1 MQFISFSAGKTHAR
15 EQRMDAHTLCGLSI
29 PEAAQPERIRE
40 LSNKALCGR
49 CILSL
54 RTYRTAVA
62 FERESE
68 ARR

>member
-1 MQFISFSAGKTHAR
+1 
-15 EQRMDAHTLCGLSI
+15 MDAHTLCGLSI